1 MKFRCTTEHGN
12 ADALSRVPLRDT
24 PAQTDTPTKLVQ
36 LMEHL
41 ADSPV
46 TAKQTQTWTRRD
58 PTLSTVLQYLQYG

>member
-24 PAQTDTPTKLVQ
+24 PAQTDTPTELIL

-46 TAKQTQTWTRRD
+46 TAKQIQTWTRE
-58 PTLSTVLQYLQYG
+58 TLKYMVDLQTI